1 MKKMILSAMAIFT
14 IGFANAQENSIK
26 VNPLSALFGGNDLV
40 SFEHKIADNGT
51 LALGLG
57 FSSLTIGET
66 TYSDYGAELQYRFY
80 FEECLK
86 GWYIGPNVGYSV
98 GSVKS
103 DYGSSF
109 YGSGTTTTYQDK
121 RTKLQIGARAGYQWV
136 FGSGFTLDLNLGLAY
151 NKYTYTYG
159 DNTNTFLQGGYKASG
174 ILPNFGLG
182 LGYSF

>member
-1 MKKMILSAMAIFT
+1 MKKIILSAIAIMT

-26 VNPLSALFGGNDLV
+26 ANPLSALFGGNDLV
-40 SFEHKIADNGT
+40 SFEHKIADKGT

-57 FSSLTIGET
+57 YSSLTVGET
-66 TYSDYGAELQYRFY
+66 TYADYGAELQYRFY
-80 FEECLK
+80 FEDAFK
-86 GWYIGPNVGYSV
+86 GWYAGPNVGYSA

-103 DYGSSF
+103 EYLSF
-109 YGSGTTTTYQDK
+109 YGNGGTKTYEDK

-151 NKYTYTYG
+151 NKYTYNFG
-159 DNTNTFLQGGYKASG
+159 DTTNESLQSGYKASG

-182 LGYSF
+182 LGYTF